1 MLLSVFLL
9 CLFYTSATEA
19 FFSRNNVCTDFRAY
33 GNIHKSKK
41 CSYNPDLNSAPSE
54 IATRHGFNL
63 EEHRVTTQDGYIL
76 TIFRM
81 RPRNKDVKS
90 SQDPIIL
97 QHGIFVDGRS
107 WFISGNSS
115 LAFKLVDNG
124 YDLWIP
130 NFRGTTYSKK
140 HVNKNISQ
148 KEYWNYSVHEIGIY
162 DVAAIVEYVA
172 NFTERKDISYIGHSM
187 GTSAFTIYATERPEH
202 ARKYIKQ
209 IIFLAPVVNFSHPP
223 VALKIVLPYT
233 YVIKEMFDS
242 LKVYAIGNL
251 SEVQRLFTTAFCR
264 NYPLIVGCQI
274 AMSMVSG
281 IVMEQV
287 RPEVVPLIVKLFPVA
302 ISVKSLVHFAQISLN
317 NGTFQQYDYGDEL
330 NMKKYNSKTPPK
342 YDIDKLKIPITIFAG
357 SHDILSEIQDVHR
370 FYDSLKSP
378 KDLHTYELSHLDY
391 MYGKDV
397 IDVYN
402 DILQVLKKDFK

>member
-9 CLFYTSATEA
+9 CLFYASATEA
-19 FFSRNNVCTDFRAY
+19 FYSRNNVCTDFKAY
-33 GNIHKSKK
+33 GNISKSKK
-41 CSYNPDLNSAPSE
+41 CSYNPDLNSAPLLVPLCYVFS
-54 IATRHGFNL
+54 TVQS
-63 EEHRVTTQDGYIL
+63 VTIKSQFSTSLSLLITIYLIL
-76 TIFRM
+76 LNTKECAKYFT
-81 RPRNKDVKS
+81 
-90 SQDPIIL
+90 
-97 QHGIFVDGRS
+97 
-107 WFISGNSS
+107 
-115 LAFKLVDNG
+115 AFKLVDNG

-209 IIFLAPVVNFSHPP
+209 IIFLAPVVNFGHPP

-233 YVIKEMFDS
+233 YVIK
-242 LKVYAIGNL
+242 
-251 SEVQRLFTTAFCR
+251 
-264 NYPLIVGCQI
+264 
-274 AMSMVSG
+274 
-281 IVMEQV
+281 
-287 RPEVVPLIVKLFPVA
+287 EVVPLIVKLFPVA

-402 DILQVLKKDFK
+402 DILRVLKKDVK